1 MCDTLRLGHRVGPP
15 LPCPMTVWMLGS
27 PFVLR
32 EERLGHFL
40 SSGGPHVACGGVP
53 HISWLSLALGTQF
66 DVHKPVIFIF

>member
-1 MCDTLRLGHRVGPP
+1 
-15 LPCPMTVWMLGS
+15 MTVWMLGS

-40 SSGGPHVACGGVP
+40 CSGGPHGACGRVP

-66 DVHKPVIFIF
+66 NVHKPVIFIF